1 MATPPIAH
9 ESFSWEYDVF
19 LSFRGEDTRKT
30 FTDHLYTAL
39 YQTGIR
45 TFRDDEELRRGE
57 YLAPELTR
65 AIQNSRI
72 SMIVFSKNYAS
83 SRWCL
88 DEVLQIV
95 ECKEKGKQIVFP
107 IFYDVDPSEVRKQ
120 NGNYGLAF
128 AKHEERFGKGD
139 KVQKWRDALTKVADM
154 SGWDLQGINN
164 GYESKFI
171 NAIIKEVRLI
181 VRQVP
186 MFVPNT
192 VGLDYRVE
200 HVVQLLLGEPHDGVR
215 MIGLHGMGGIGKTT
229 LAKAVYNRL
238 FVYFERS
245 CFIEIDSTTSGQ
257 QDNQIKTIQKQ
268 LFKKLFNEEIDI
280 GSIDEGIML
289 MKRRLQARKCLI
301 VLDNLEHRNQFNKL
315 CGGRDWFGGG
325 SRLILTTREAHVF
338 KELNVDEHYEVK
350 VLNHEESL
358 QLFSLHAFGEPALQN
373 EDYNKL
379 LDDIVAYCE
388 GLPLALEVLGAYLCH
403 KSKKEWVSAFE
414 KLKGIPHNDIQAK
427 LKISYDGLPDDHI
440 KSLFLDLVC
449 FSGGVSKEKI
459 DNMGYFSDI
468 EIQDLVD
475 KCLLNFDE
483 WSEISMHSLIREMG
497 REIIRSE
504 SPNNPG
510 ERSRLW
516 CPYDI
521 HDVLIGE
528 KGTKKIEVIVFNYSP
543 MKNVKYNTKAFKNME
558 NLRILEIDEVH
569 LDGKF
574 KHLSSSKVL
583 RCLQWNHCPL
593 KSINFPS
600 NGFFEKLVSLEIGNS
615 NIKEFKAPLKYFPC
629 LESLD
634 LSWCKHL
641 TRTPNFSG
649 CHNLRKLSFHCCSSL
664 LKVHSSIGELGKLVS
679 LEFFHCQKLKK
690 LPKNVSH
697 LRSLQALNMFYSFEL
712 KASPEIFGNLTS
724 LRTLSLQGTSTYGV
738 VSNLSHLFNLK
749 SISLNFCKDQQVLQ
763 QLPHTVEEV
772 CLYRCH
778 NLKMILELP
787 LNLRS
792 IRLHS
797 CRSLKILPKLPPNL
811 ESISLDG
818 CENLEMLPKLPPNL
832 EEIELDG
839 CENLEMLPKLPLN
852 LKRISL
858 SSCKNL
864 KMLTEF
870 PPNLRKIFL
879 GGCENF
885 EMLPELPLNLEK
897 IKLDDWKNL
906 KMLPELPPNLRKIRL
921 YRCNDLKMLP
931 VLPLDLYKITLSS
944 CRNFKMLPKFP
955 PNVTDIFLDDCQ
967 NLKLLPE
974 LPPKL
979 QDLRVENCELI
990 EKVSNL
996 SNCTG
1001 LRHLHL
1007 INCKKLKEFKGWE
1020 NLHSIRTMGFGGVPH
1035 TDFSESIK
1043 EVLKRSMNSNGC
1055 FDCILTYNEIPG

>member
-9 ESFSWEYDVF
+9 ESFAWEYDVF

-30 FTDHLYTAL
+30 FTDHLYSAL

-45 TFRDDEELRRGE
+45 TFRDYEELRKGE

-65 AIQNSRI
+65 AIQNSKI
-72 SMIVFSKNYAS
+72 SMIVFSKDYAS

-107 IFYDVDPSEVRKQ
+107 IFYDVDPSQVRKQ
-120 NGNYGLAF
+120 SGNYGLAF

-139 KVQKWRDALTKVADM
+139 KVQNWRDALTKVADM
-154 SGWDLQGINN
+154 SGWDLQGITN
-164 GYESKFI
+164 GYESNFI

-200 HVVQLLLGEPHDGVR
+200 HVIQLLLGESHDGVR
-215 MIGLHGMGGIGKTT
+215 MIALHGMGGIGKTT

-268 LFKKLFNEEIDI
+268 LFKNLFNEEIDI

-338 KELNVDEHYEVK
+338 KELKVDEHYEVK
-350 VLNHEESL
+350 VLNYEESL
-358 QLFSLHAFGEPALQN
+358 QLFSLHAFEEPALQN

-379 LDDIVAYCE
+379 LDGIVAYCE
-388 GLPLALEVLGAYLCH
+388 GLPLALEVLGAYLRQN
-403 KSKKEWVSAFE
+403 SKKHWISAFE
-414 KLKGIPHNDIQAK
+414 KLKRIPNNDIQAK

-449 FSGGVSKEKI
+449 LSNGVSKEKI

-475 KCLLNFDE
+475 KCLINCNED
-483 WSEISMHSLIREMG
+483 WVSMHSLIREMG

-504 SPNNPG
+504 SPNNPS

-521 HDVLIGE
+521 HDVLIEE
-528 KGTKKIEVIVFNYSP
+528 KGTRKIEVIVFNYSP

-583 RCLQWNHCPL
+583 RCLRWNHCPL
-593 KSINFPS
+593 ESINIPS
-600 NGFFEKLVSLEIGNS
+600 SRFFEKLVSLEIGNS
-615 NIKEFKAPLKYFPC
+615 NIKEFKAPLKYFHC

-634 LSWCKHL
+634 FSWCKHL

-649 CHNLRKLSFHCCSSL
+649 CQNLRFKTLHEFQWCS
-664 LKVHSSIGELGKLVS
+664 
-679 LEFFHCQKLKK
+679 
-690 LPKNVSH
+690 
-697 LRSLQALNMFYSFEL
+697 
-712 KASPEIFGNLTS
+712 
-724 LRTLSLQGTSTYGV
+724 
-738 VSNLSHLFNLK
+738 
-749 SISLNFCKDQQVLQ
+749 
-763 QLPHTVEEV
+763 
-772 CLYRCH
+772 CL
-778 NLKMILELP
+778 
-787 LNLRS
+787 
-792 IRLHS
+792 
-797 CRSLKILPKLPPNL
+797 
-811 ESISLDG
+811 
-818 CENLEMLPKLPPNL
+818 
-832 EEIELDG
+832 
-839 CENLEMLPKLPLN
+839 
-852 LKRISL
+852 
-858 SSCKNL
+858 
-864 KMLTEF
+864 
-870 PPNLRKIFL
+870 
-879 GGCENF
+879 
-885 EMLPELPLNLEK
+885 
-897 IKLDDWKNL
+897 
-906 KMLPELPPNLRKIRL
+906 
-921 YRCNDLKMLP
+921 
-931 VLPLDLYKITLSS
+931 
-944 CRNFKMLPKFP
+944 
-955 PNVTDIFLDDCQ
+955 
-967 NLKLLPE
+967 
-974 LPPKL
+974 
-979 QDLRVENCELI
+979 
-990 EKVSNL
+990 
-996 SNCTG
+996 
-1001 LRHLHL
+1001 
-1007 INCKKLKEFKGWE
+1007 
-1020 NLHSIRTMGFGGVPH
+1020 
-1035 TDFSESIK
+1035 
-1043 EVLKRSMNSNGC
+1043 
-1055 FDCILTYNEIPG
+1055 